1 MALSDQS
8 SVDHL
13 ESSDQLGPKTF
24 EERDTNYNLLSQE
37 HTSAVTSFKN
47 IGVSSEKIKFSHNSR
62 QADIEEDK
70 LSDISDVD
78 EYIVGK
84 EESIANKT
92 LNILTGIAQPHCSQ
106 TNSLN
111 YLGEGEYCH
120 TIDFYEDS
128 EEEIKR
134 KARILNKLE
143 YLEYLEDPEGVEELL
158 QDIATLVVANQ
169 ILYEES
175 QFQ

>member
-111 YLGEGEYCH
+111 YLCVKGLELYRNSVH
-120 TIDFYEDS
+120 YS
-128 EEEIKR
+128 VLQKR
-134 KARILNKLE
+134 SSLKKNFNYHA
-143 YLEYLEDPEGVEELL
+143 
-158 QDIATLVVANQ
+158 
-169 ILYEES
+169 S
-175 QFQ
+175 

>member
-1 MALSDQS
+1 MP
-8 SVDHL
+8 
-13 ESSDQLGPKTF
+13 PKKVLF
-24 EERDTNYNLLSQE
+24 IR
-37 HTSAVTSFKN
+37 
-47 IGVSSEKIKFSHNSR
+47 
-62 QADIEEDK
+62 
-70 LSDISDVD
+70 
-78 EYIVGK
+78 
-84 EESIANKT
+84 
-92 LNILTGIAQPHCSQ
+92 
-106 TNSLN
+106 
-111 YLGEGEYCH
+111 GEGEYCH